1 LGTRLTSNPDRGKL
15 RPGHCDMLQLLGE
28 IEIGTSPA
36 VADSELEGGAVV
48 VVVVEAT
55 LDLA

>member
-1 LGTRLTSNPDRGKL
+1 MGTRLTSNPDRGKL

-28 IEIGTSPA
+28 IKIGTSPA

-48 VVVVEAT
+48 VEAT